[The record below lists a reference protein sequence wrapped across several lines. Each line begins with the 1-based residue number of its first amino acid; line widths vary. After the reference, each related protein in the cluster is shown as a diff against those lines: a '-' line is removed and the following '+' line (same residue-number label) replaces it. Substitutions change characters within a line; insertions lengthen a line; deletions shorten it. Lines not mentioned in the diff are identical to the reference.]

1 MTTPLCSTLFNPENK
16 QIPNVGIFNSSY
28 QILKKKKKKKVDL
41 KGSEGCTPLIKLSS
55 FAIEKHY

>member
-16 QIPNVGIFNSSY
+16 QIPNFGIFKLFLSN
-28 QILKKKKKKKVDL
+28 IKKKKKMKVDL